1 MSIKTNFAGRTFLFL
16 ARVALMIFHHVK
28 GIYLPF
34 PDASLLFMFVLTQAD
49 SESSQRYNMQIFR
62 KIQNS
67 KANYLSK
74 DLHVRCLTGF

>member
-28 GIYLPF
+28 CIYLPL

-49 SESSQRYNMQIFR
+49 SRSSQTYNMQIFL
-62 KIQNS
+62 KIRNS
-67 KANYLSK
+67 RTNYLSK